1 MVRNLSGPEVERKRK
16 EVIKLFK
23 ENGLSIT
30 IEANLK
36 TVNFLD
42 VELDLNSNKYRPYR
56 KPDNIPIYVNC
67 KSNHPSTILKQLP
80 KAISKRISDISSD
93 ENVFQAS
100 IPTYAEA
107 LQKSGF
113 NERLIYKDKNP
124 DNNTGVKKS
133 RKRKIIW
140 FNPPYCMSVKTNVGK
155 IFLQLIKK
163 HFPKGNLLNK
173 IFNKNTVKI
182 SYSCMG
188 NIASIISGHNKNILE
203 TKEEEVWG
211 CNCRTKESCPIENK
225 CLTPKIVYRAD
236 VVNNTNDEQKFY
248 LRVSE
253 TPFKERFRNHT
264 KEFKNVRYRNSTELS
279 KYVWKLKD
287 DDITPIISWSIVA
300 KVYSKTKVNY
310 CKLCLTEKLHIIN
323 NINDNRLLN
332 KKS

>member
-1 MVRNLSGPEVERKRK
+1 M
-16 EVIKLFK
+16 
-23 ENGLSIT
+23 
-30 IEANLK
+30 
-36 TVNFLD
+36 
-42 VELDLNSNKYRPYR
+42 NSNKYRPYR
-56 KPDNIPIYVNC
+56 KPDNIPIYENC
-67 KSNHPSTILKQLP
+67 KSYHPSTILKQHP

-100 IPTYAEA
+100 IPTYGET

-163 HFPKGNLLNK
+163 HFPKGKLLNK

-203 TKEEEVWG
+203 TKEKEVSG
-211 CNCRTKESCPIENK
+211 CSCRNKERCLLENK
-225 CLTPKIVYRAD
+225 CLTPKIVYRATW
-236 VVNNTNDEQKFY
+236 NSLEGGEMK
-248 LRVSE
+248 
-253 TPFKERFRNHT
+253 
-264 KEFKNVRYRNSTELS
+264 YRR
-279 KYVWKLKD
+279 KR
-287 DDITPIISWSIVA
+287 P
-300 KVYSKTKVNY
+300 
-310 CKLCLTEKLHIIN
+310 
-323 NINDNRLLN
+323 
-332 KKS
+332 